1 MALSVRENRKTDG
14 FWRNTRL
21 HKAHLSNWR
30 SHIAVMLATHAQWS
44 RFIVISSHFCLDKIC
59 LILSINNLS
68 LPHWDSIRKS
78 SRMLH
83 ELLILDINKES
94 IFQKHCSAIS
104 IKDIQAHVCISFLCN
119 GFNPY
124 VNHHLHFYTE
134 DPFGKYIHS
143 FYQIQKWRELLD
155 PDNRTQMKVVIPI
168 YFFVFENEM
177 YANTDTLYLS
187 TFLCTQNIIFFI
199 EVLADLGILE
209 TEVHRDG
216 NHRRQLPNLWR
227 IKASGRLIRHIS
239 INLYSD
245 DTSGYNSKQCNKHNS
260 FYFTL
265 LGLSPRHTNQEYNI
279 HFVTNSNTATPLEL
293 AELVV
298 DEMNEIGSRGFM
310 AYDPILKSEVLV
322 MSLVLFFLADSPM
335 DAEVTSTPYPGASNN
350 PCRVCQ
356 LGVMKR
362 EDKAGLKYVLKL
374 DLVCESLLHCSFTIL
389 DCVQDFFGIKKVAN
403 RVWDQTKSNTKELW
417 TISQA
422 GKQTDFDSKEKIYA
436 VKDSLNADLMESSKD
451 NSAENACI
459 EEIIAKDPL
468 CMYNPFTQLNAV
480 DGSHETPVEILHVFL
495 LGAVKYLLKDFMK
508 NSKHN
513 HAKIEVHLA
522 DFDTDSLN
530 IPQIQANVLQVS
542 PFVLFYFMTEKER
555 ELWFELCYLGSL
567 LFQTN
572 IHDLEDYLRELVS
585 YFKQIFMT
593 WKIICGSS
601 KCTLIYSYFMSSKCQ
616 PNGQTSQSSTFLF
629 TCCLQF
635 AALVESLFATEK
647 FEIYNSIL
655 HTSSIHSN
663 WIAPSR
669 DIAIRFSN
677 YHFMRL
683 LLSGAF
689 YMIIIDINIFSHLQK
704 SQKYFT
710 LIHLLRSPWVKTHKP
725 FNISRELSKR
735 VNGAYLQQLKA
746 FQINHNEVVSKKSYI
761 MVRLNFQ
768 ATLPLSTEE
777 TLTCVN
783 VQPDCYN
790 GNCKVTKTSWPMRP
804 QQENKAPTKTIA
816 HSPTNQYLL
825 NVCSH
830 HSLLLHRL
838 VSHINFAPVYP
849 QQAQQIIQ
857 Q

>member
-1 MALSVRENRKTDG
+1 MY
-14 FWRNTRL
+14 
-21 HKAHLSNWR
+21 
-30 SHIAVMLATHAQWS
+30 QQ
-44 RFIVISSHFCLDKIC
+44 IC
-59 LILSINNLS
+59 LILSITNLS

-78 SRMLH
+78 RQMLP
-83 ELLILDINKES
+83 ELLKLDINNKER

-104 IKDIQAHVCISFLCN
+104 IKYILAHVSTHWSIATYTFILRILLEKISILYIKFRNGDNFWILIIEHRCEFPLRPSQPSKWAN
-119 GFNPY
+119 GFSLFIPAQIPY
-124 VNHHLHFYTE
+124 TS
-134 DPFGKYIHS
+134 PHS
-143 FYQIQKWRELLD
+143 FALKISSFSLRYEEIIMLD
-155 PDNRTQMKVVIPI
+155 GSKYSHACNNEIFEI
-168 YFFVFENEM
+168 Y
-177 YANTDTLYLS
+177 
-187 TFLCTQNIIFFI
+187 
-199 EVLADLGILE
+199 
-209 TEVHRDG
+209 RDG
-216 NHRRQLPNLWR
+216 NHRRQLPNPWR
-227 IKASGRLIRHIS
+227 IKASGRLIIHMPIK
-239 INLYSD
+239 LYSILMIPLEIK
-245 DTSGYNSKQCNKHNS
+245 YK
-260 FYFTL
+260 
-265 LGLSPRHTNQEYNI
+265 I
-279 HFVTNSNTATPLEL
+279 HFVTTSNTETPLEL
-293 AELVV
+293 DELV
-298 DEMNEIGSRGFM
+298 
-310 AYDPILKSEVLV
+310 
-322 MSLVLFFLADSPM
+322 
-335 DAEVTSTPYPGASNN
+335 
-350 PCRVCQ
+350 
-356 LGVMKR
+356 
-362 EDKAGLKYVLKL
+362 
-374 DLVCESLLHCSFTIL
+374 
-389 DCVQDFFGIKKVAN
+389 
-403 RVWDQTKSNTKELW
+403 
-417 TISQA
+417 
-422 GKQTDFDSKEKIYA
+422 
-436 VKDSLNADLMESSKD
+436 LM
-451 NSAENACI
+451 I
-459 EEIIAKDPL
+459 
-468 CMYNPFTQLNAV
+468 
-480 DGSHETPVEILHVFL
+480 
-495 LGAVKYLLKDFMK
+495 
-508 NSKHN
+508 
-513 HAKIEVHLA
+513 
-522 DFDTDSLN
+522 
-530 IPQIQANVLQVS
+530 
-542 PFVLFYFMTEKER
+542 
-555 ELWFELCYLGSL
+555 
-567 LFQTN
+567 
-572 IHDLEDYLRELVS
+572 VS